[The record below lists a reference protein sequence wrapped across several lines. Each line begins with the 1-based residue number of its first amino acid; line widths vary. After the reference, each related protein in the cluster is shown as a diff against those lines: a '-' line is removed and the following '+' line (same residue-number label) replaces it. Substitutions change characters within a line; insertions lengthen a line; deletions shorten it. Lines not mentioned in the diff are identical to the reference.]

1 MPASTFRLPHAV
13 TVNLPADLSKDQLL
27 SFSAFQRWISTL
39 RHSLSLQTT
48 TQNHPFKDAPYRL
61 RTIDVQSVDF
71 FGRGRLGFVKL
82 KADIANDE
90 GERLPGSV
98 FLRGPSVAMMVV
110 LQPEDVPEGSE
121 ADQYVILAQ
130 QPRVPAGSLSFTEL
144 PAGMIEDD
152 GSFSG
157 AAAREIQE
165 ETGLEIQESEL
176 VDLTG
181 LALPSTEDSTGERL
195 GTGVYASP
203 GGSDEYLPIFLYQQR
218 IPRDQL
224 ESWRG
229 KLTGLRDHG
238 EKITLSLSR
247 LEDLWREGGRDGKAL
262 AAWALYDGL
271 RREGRL
277 PGKSSR
283 AAS

>member
-1 MPASTFRLPHAV
+1 M
-13 TVNLPADLSKDQLL
+13 
-27 SFSAFQRWISTL
+27 
-39 RHSLSLQTT
+39 
-48 TQNHPFKDAPYRL
+48 
-61 RTIDVQSVDF
+61 IDDN
-71 FGRGRLGFVKL
+71 G
-82 KADIANDE
+82 N
-90 GERLPGSV
+90 
-98 FLRGPSVAMMVV
+98 
-110 LQPEDVPEGSE
+110 
-121 ADQYVILAQ
+121 
-130 QPRVPAGSLSFTEL
+130 
-144 PAGMIEDD
+144 
-152 GSFSG
+152 FSG

-165 ETGLEIQESEL
+165 ETGLEIIESEL

-195 GTGVYASP
+195 GTGVYPSP
-203 GGSDEYLPIFLYQQR
+203 GGSDEYVPIFLHQRR

-247 LEDLWREGGRDGKAL
+247 IEDLWKEGGRDGKIL

-277 PGKSSR
+277 PGKPQI
-283 AAS
+283 